1 LLLSGLELKGGTS
14 VTGVGVG
21 AGGDCFSG
29 LGGAGLVGGAG
40 TGNVTS
46 FMTLTYSGEK
56 L

>member
-1 LLLSGLELKGGTS
+1 
-14 VTGVGVG
+14 VTGVG

-40 TGNVTS
+40 AGNGTS
-46 FMTLTYSGEK
+46 FMTLTYSKEK